1 MPGSNGSKDGHSFRC
16 PALSAAQE
24 GTGEGM
30 RGKLIIYFLCLI
42 AFCGYVASPLV
53 TAWSI
58 REAIRTSDAAYLD
71 GKVDWPRVKAS
82 LKASMADYALGPM
95 PDAATT
101 SMAGAIPKPG
111 LWQRFKNKFGRPVV
125 ASMVDTM
132 VTPHGLA
139 RLFSYGKSYN
149 EKVRGLADEAK
160 SLSLTERVKRSWER
174 VTRAEFL
181 TPTRFAM
188 EMRDKADP
196 LKSYSGLLEL
206 QGFQWRLVH
215 LEVKGSHT
223 VPGASTPQAKPAAIS
238 RAWSAMKQAALP

>member
-1 MPGSNGSKDGHSFRC
+1 
-16 PALSAAQE
+16 
-24 GTGEGM
+24 M
-30 RGKLIIYFLCLI
+30 RGKLIIYFLSLF
-42 AFCGYVASPLV
+42 ALCGYVVSPLV

-71 GKVDWPRVKAS
+71 GKVDWPRVKQS

-95 PDAATT
+95 PDVASANEAAVLT
-101 SMAGAIPKPG
+101 KPG
-111 LWQRFKNKFGRPVV
+111 LWQRIKNKLGRPVV

-132 VTPHGLA
+132 VTPHGLS
-139 RLFSYGKSYN
+139 RLFFYRKTYN

-160 SLSLTERVKRSWER
+160 TLPITERMKRSWER

-181 TPTRFAM
+181 TPTRYAM

-196 LKSYSGLLEL
+196 MKSYAGILEL
-206 QGFQWRLVH
+206 QGFEWKLVH
-215 LEVKGSHT
+215 LEVKGSDRGNGS
-223 VPGASTPQAKPAAIS
+223 GASKATPASRPAAVS